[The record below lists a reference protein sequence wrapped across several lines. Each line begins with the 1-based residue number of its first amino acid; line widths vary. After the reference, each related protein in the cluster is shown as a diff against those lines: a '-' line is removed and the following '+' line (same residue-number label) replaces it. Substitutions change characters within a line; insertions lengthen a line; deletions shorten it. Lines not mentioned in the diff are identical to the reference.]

1 MVHLQIK
8 GILNGNYFIQIPSA
22 LKSFMKDP
30 TLRIDGCA
38 VNYYLALDFCAM
50 GGFYNI
56 LI

>member
-1 MVHLQIK
+1 MKVS
-8 GILNGNYFIQIPSA
+8 YTEFIFSTHSA
-22 LKSFMKDP
+22 LKSLIKDP

-38 VNYYLALDFCAM
+38 VNYYLVLAFCAI